1 MTPYTPG
8 GVAIYNIVKE
18 TISEV
23 ASTADFTF
31 LSKYN
36 TCSIYRQGQI
46 AAVVQDQF
54 RNNLI
59 VTYTRGNEKIK
70 VYR

>member
-1 MTPYTPG
+1 M
-8 GVAIYNIVKE
+8 AIYNIVKE

-31 LSKYN
+31 ISQYN
-36 TCSIYRQGQI
+36 TCSIFRQGEI
-46 AAVVQDQF
+46 AAAVQDQF

-59 VTYTRGNEKIK
+59 VTYARGDEKIK